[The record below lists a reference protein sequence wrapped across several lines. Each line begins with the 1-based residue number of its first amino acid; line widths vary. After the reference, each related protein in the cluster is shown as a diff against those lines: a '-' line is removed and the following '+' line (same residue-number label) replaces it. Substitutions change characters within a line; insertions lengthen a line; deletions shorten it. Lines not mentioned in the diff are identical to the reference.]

1 MVDDWP
7 GRIVYD
13 AMMVQS
19 CAYLLIPFQLYL
31 LIYLRSLKL
40 SFLKLDKVFYLFC
53 SSTIQVHFFCQYR
66 GGCCQRI
73 CWGGTHCRRISVHGF
88 PPFAFMIVAPCVDR
102 LSRLL
107 YKHFFLILLCYADA
121 KRDFF

>member
-53 SSTIQVHFFCQYR
+53 SSNIQVHFFCQYR

-73 CWGGTHCRRISVHGF
+73 CGF